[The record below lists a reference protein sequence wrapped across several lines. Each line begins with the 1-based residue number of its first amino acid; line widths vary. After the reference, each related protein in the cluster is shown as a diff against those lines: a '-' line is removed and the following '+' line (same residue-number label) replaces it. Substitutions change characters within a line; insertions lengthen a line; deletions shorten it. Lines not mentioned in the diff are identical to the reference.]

1 MRLAERY
8 AQLIVS
14 LRWLVLPL
22 VGAIT
27 WAALAML
34 PSVAATGGGLS
45 GLIGADDPA
54 IKAQIDAIRHFGL
67 PLLTGTA
74 VVQRDPAGLAPQAIS
89 RTLQRALE
97 VDQRTIATGRQP
109 GRELTGHYH

>member
-8 AQLIVS
+8 AHLIVS

-27 WAALAML
+27 WAALTML

-45 GLIGADDPA
+45 NVIGAGEPV
-54 IKAQIDAIRHFGL
+54 I
-67 PLLTGTA
+67 
-74 VVQRDPAGLAPQAIS
+74 
-89 RTLQRALE
+89 
-97 VDQRTIATGRQP
+97 
-109 GRELTGHYH
+109 

>member
-8 AQLIVS
+8 ARLIVS

-27 WAALAML
+27 RAALTML

-45 GLIGADDPA
+45 NVIGADDPA
-54 IKAQIDAIRHFGL
+54 IQAQIGADLAGR
-67 PLLTGTA
+67 PR
-74 VVQRDPAGLAPQAIS
+74 QRMAGKEAGPAAA
-89 RTLQRALE
+89 RA
-97 VDQRTIATGRQP
+97 GRCTSTP
-109 GRELTGHYH
+109 HRR